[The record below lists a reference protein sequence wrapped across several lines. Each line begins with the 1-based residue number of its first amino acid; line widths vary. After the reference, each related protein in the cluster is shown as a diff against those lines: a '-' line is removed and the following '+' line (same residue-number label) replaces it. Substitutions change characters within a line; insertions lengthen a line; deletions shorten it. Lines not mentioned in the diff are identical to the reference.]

1 LPSDLPIRGF
11 AHTDRAGG
19 EPAVHEHHDLQLL
32 VPGQLEPAA
41 RLHVPADRKITP
53 EYTLPG
59 GEHRFRLE
67 SVIEQLRALRKR
79 AD

>member
-1 LPSDLPIRGF
+1 VAS
-11 AHTDRAGG
+11 RARMG
-19 EPAVHEHHDLQLL
+19 
-32 VPGQLEPAA
+32 
-41 RLHVPADRKITP
+41 RLSRKTIYRYVRDGKITP

-67 SVIEQLRALRKR
+67 SVVEQLRALRKR

>member
-1 LPSDLPIRGF
+1 MGQRGTDESNTGEEVAYGAPVPELLTTAELAAELRLSRKTIYRYIRDG
-11 AHTDRAGG
+11 
-19 EPAVHEHHDLQLL
+19 
-32 VPGQLEPAA
+32 
-41 RLHVPADRKITP
+41 KITP

>member
-1 LPSDLPIRGF
+1 LAACVPTVRTVSELLTTAELATELRLSRKTIYRYIRDG
-11 AHTDRAGG
+11 
-19 EPAVHEHHDLQLL
+19 
-32 VPGQLEPAA
+32 
-41 RLHVPADRKITP
+41 KITP

-79 AD
+79 PD